1 MANDQFTCK
10 ARLNLKTS
18 EKIQDKTLEMPPF
31 FFFLGHQF
39 HKALFFFKR
48 KLE

>member
-18 EKIQDKTLEMPPF
+18 EKIQGETLEMPPF
-31 FFFLGHQF
+31 FFFKSSISQSF
-39 HKALFFFKR
+39 VFFKR